1 MNYWILLRKVKLKK
15 KWEEY
20 ENRMKMMEEIVD
32 NLKVGWNENAEK
44 IKKLIRIVENIR
56 KRNMESKINNG
67 DEHINTNNVKKGF
80 NEEIRDLI
88 DDIEVDDINDRLK
101 VIEDDLKLIKENKGN
116 NLFNKNI
123 KLN

>member
-1 MNYWILLRKVKLKK
+1 MI
-15 KWEEY
+15 
-20 ENRMKMMEEIVD
+20 EEIVD
-32 NLKVGWNENAEK
+32 NVKVRWNENEEK
-44 IKKLIRIVENIR
+44 IEILNKMVANIR

-67 DEHINTNNVKKGF
+67 DAQINKDNVKKGY
-80 NEEIRDLI
+80 NEEIRDSI
-88 DDIEVDDINDRLK
+88 DDIELDDINDRLK